1 VTEAGLVPS
10 ALAGAA
16 AAHLVLHRARRRLP
30 LVLTRVLHTP
40 GASHPDPALVDLVRR
55 VVGPVVFVLWASVVW
70 WLPLH
75 VKALQWVRDEII
87 ANLLMALTTPL
98 FAMNDHGYTAVD
110 LLLLPALLGLVW
122 VSVGAVTRL
131 AATRLR
137 SNGAEHGR
145 RESVLLLVRYAVTL
159 VAGLIVL
166 QSWGIDVRTLAIVG
180 SVLGVG
186 IGFGLQNLANN
197 FVSGI
202 VLSLERPIRP
212 GDYVRI
218 GDFQGTVERIG
229 ARSTLIVTRDRVSI
243 LVPNAMLLEREVVN
257 WTHGDPIC
265 RVSVP
270 VGIAYGSDLAV
281 ADRALMDATARHP
294 DVLPEPRP
302 RVEFRAFGDSALEL
316 EVEVFTR
323 EPARQMDLVSD
334 LNFRIDAALR
344 QAGITVPFPQRDL
357 HLKSPEVATLVEAL
371 ARRSFSDEERGA
383 AEAALAAR
391 SAPAPM
397 PMPVAAKRSWDE
409 AAIGALVERMR
420 GQGGVEIE
428 DRRHLLRTYPRCFVG
443 RQAVDWLCGH
453 EGLSRTEAVDLGQR
467 LVERGVLHH
476 VLDEHPFRD
485 GTFYYRFRAD
495 EAA

>member
-1 VTEAGLVPS
+1 VH
-10 ALAGAA
+10 LA
-16 AAHLVLHRARRRLP
+16 LHRARHRLP
-30 LVLTRVLHTP
+30 LVLTRLLHTP
-40 GASHPDPALVDLVRR
+40 KAPHPDPALVDVVRR
-55 VVGPVVFVLWASVVW
+55 VVGPIVVALWAGVAW

-87 ANLLMALTTPL
+87 ATLLMALTTPL

-110 LLLLPALLGLVW
+110 LLLLPALLGIVW
-122 VSVGAVTRL
+122 VAVGAGTRL
-131 AATRLR
+131 VSARLHA
-137 SNGAEHGR
+137 GAEHGR
-145 RESVLLLVRYAVTL
+145 QESVLVLARYALTL
-159 VAGLIVL
+159 IGGLIVL

-212 GDYVRI
+212 GDYVRV

-265 RVSVP
+265 RVNVP
-270 VGIAYGSDLAV
+270 LGVAYGSDLAV
-281 ADRALMDATARHP
+281 TQRVLMDAAVRHP

-323 EPARQMDLVSD
+323 EPARQADLVSD
-334 LNFRIDAALR
+334 LNYRIDAALR

-357 HLKSPEVATLVEAL
+357 HLRTPEVDALVEAL
-371 ARRSFSDEERGA
+371 ARRSFSDDERGA
-383 AEAALAAR
+383 AKTALAARAATTPAAMPAPAPRAWDEAALAAL
-391 SAPAPM
+391 
-397 PMPVAAKRSWDE
+397 
-409 AAIGALVERMR
+409 ALRMR
-420 GQGGVEIE
+420 GQGGVDIQ
-428 DRRHLLRTYPRCFVG
+428 DRRYRLRTFPRCFVG
-443 RQAVDWLCGH
+443 TQAVDWLCGH
-453 EGLSRTEAVDLGQR
+453 EGVSRAEAVDLGQR
-467 LVERGVLHH
+467 LVARGDLHH

-485 GTFYYRFRAD
+485 GPFYYRFRGD
-495 EAA
+495 EAAAGAQP